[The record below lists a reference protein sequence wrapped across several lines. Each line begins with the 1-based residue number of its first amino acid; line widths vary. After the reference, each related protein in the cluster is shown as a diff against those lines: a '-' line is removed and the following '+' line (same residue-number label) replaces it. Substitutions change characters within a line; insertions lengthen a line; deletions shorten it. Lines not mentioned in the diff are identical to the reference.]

1 MDASV
6 EERGNSRRDGRGGRN
21 GKSPRREANSDEVM
35 MSGVRVEDFFF
46 VFACPGKR
54 DLT

>member
-1 MDASV
+1 MDREDRKAV
-6 EERGNSRRDGRGGRN
+6 AQGERQT
-21 GKSPRREANSDEVM
+21 SDEVM

-46 VFACPGKR
+46 VFACPGER

>member
-1 MDASV
+1 MSRKSRMDR
-6 EERGNSRRDGRGGRN
+6 EEGKAIAQGERRTG
-21 GKSPRREANSDEVM
+21 DEVM

-46 VFACPGKR
+46 VFACPGER